1 MRPNKIHLV
10 DDDKIDAILPVAG
23 SLAALL
29 ILLTICV
36 VLPF

>member
-1 MRPNKIHLV
+1 MRPNKIHHV

-29 ILLTICV
+29 ILLAIRV
-36 VLPF
+36 VFT

>member
-1 MRPNKIHLV
+1 MPSIKIRSF

-29 ILLTICV
+29 ILLGILIV
-36 VLPF
+36 

>member
-1 MRPNKIHLV
+1 MRPIKIHPV
-10 DDDKIDAILPVAG
+10 DYDKIDAILPVAG

>member
-29 ILLTICV
+29 ILLGILV
-36 VLPF
+36 V